1 MLGRLRWLKRL
12 LLDLPQQ
19 IKLVYCLLADPR
31 VPVANKAAMGTALAL
46 IVSPLDLPAWLPVV
60 GEMDAIALTLVATQL
75 FIGTAP
81 AEIVAEQQELVRMR
95 RSRFD
100 HDVERGRWL
109 AVGLARRLG
118 LSEPG
123 ADAGPSNIVLAP
135 PPRGDDRDLELGA

>member
-19 IKLVYCLLADPR
+19 VKLVYCLLADPR

-46 IVSPLDLPAWLPVV
+46 IVSPLDLPAWIPVV
-60 GEMDAIALTLVATQL
+60 GEMDAIALTLVASQL
-75 FIGTAP
+75 FVASAP
-81 AEIVAEQQELVRMR
+81 PEVVAEQEELVRLR

-109 AVGLARRLG
+109 AVGLARRLR
-118 LSEPG
+118 LVEPG
-123 ADAGPSNIVLAP
+123 AAEPPSNIVLAP
-135 PPRGDDRDLELGA
+135 PPRGEERDLELGA